1 MAFHVVVGAGPTGGA
16 IARDLIA
23 KGEDVRV
30 ITRRGSGP
38 AGADRV
44 AADIAAPGVLRSHTA
59 GAHVIYNAVN
69 PPYHRWTQDWPP
81 LAGAFLDAA
90 ADSGA
95 VLAMID
101 NLYAY
106 GPVDVPMSPRLPDA
120 ATTVKGRVRARMWA
134 DLLAAQA
141 AGRVQAVV
149 AVRGSDYLGEGPSM
163 LSILALDQIRKG
175 TTAFVPADLDAR
187 HAFTNPGDA
196 GRLLVKAAS
205 DPRGWNRYWLVP
217 SEPAITFRALAR
229 RAAELLGVRPPK
241 LRVMPDLVLRAAG
254 LFSPMIREVVEM
266 NYQFRRPFEIDASDT
281 VAVFGDDHTPLDES
295 LRQNLGIAE
304 PAARR

>member
-1 MAFHVVVGAGPTGGA
+1 MALHVVVGAGPTGGA

-30 ITRRGSGP
+30 LTRSGSGP
-38 AGADRV
+38 DGAETV
-44 AADIAAPGVLRSHTA
+44 AADIAAPGVLRTHAA
-59 GAHVIYNAVN
+59 GAQVIYNAVN
-69 PPYHRWTQDWPP
+69 PPYHRWPQDWPP
-81 LAGAFLDAA
+81 LAAAFLDAA

-101 NLYAY
+101 NLYAF
-106 GPVDVPMSPRLPDA
+106 GPVDVPMSPKLPDA

-141 AGRVQAVV
+141 AGRVRAVV

-163 LSILALDQIRKG
+163 LSILALDQIRRG
-175 TTAFVPADLDAR
+175 TTAFVPADLDAP

-196 GRLLVKAAS
+196 GRLLVKAAA

-217 SEPAITFRALAR
+217 SEPAISFRALAG
-229 RAAELLGVRPPK
+229 RAAELLDVKPAK
-241 LRVMPDLVLRAAG
+241 LRAMPGWVLRAAG
-254 LFSPMIREVVEM
+254 LFSPMVKEVVEM
-266 NYQFRRPFEIDASDT
+266 DYQFRRPFLIDASET
-281 VAVFGDDHTPLDES
+281 VDVFGDDHTSLDDS
-295 LRQNLGIAE
+295 LRENLGLAE
-304 PAARR
+304 SAAR